1 MTEKELYEL
10 RDIFLQLGKLVQ
22 KYSENYYTIQIKA
35 ISDII
40 KCIDSEENEK
50 EKTEYIL
57 DRYKI
62 LYPSKGGLSDFY
74 IYDDDFQTR
83 LKLNEPLDELKDKL
97 WMIMKQYI

>member
-10 RDIFLQLGKLVQ
+10 RNIFLQLGKLVQ
-22 KYSENYYTIQIKA
+22 KYSENYYNIQIKA

>member
-10 RDIFLQLGKLVQ
+10 REIFLQLGKLVQ
-22 KYSENYYTIQIKA
+22 KYGKNYYTIQIKA

>member
-22 KYSENYYTIQIKA
+22 KYGGNYYTIQIKA

-40 KCIDSEENEK
+40 KCIDSEGNEK

-62 LYPSKGGLSDFY
+62 LYPLKGGLSDFY
-74 IYDDDFQTR
+74 IDDDDFQVR